1 MRQQLLHLNE
11 SKIFLG
17 ITMLVL
23 NIGSKYIIA
32 EIGDFHTRLL
42 DNDLVKRFILFS
54 LFFVAT
60 HDVVLALM
68 LTFVFS
74 CIVYGFFHEK
84 SKFSF
89 VNRRK
94 RIKNHD
100 HDHKA

>member
-23 NIGSKYIIA
+23 NIGSKYIVA
-32 EIGDFHTRLL
+32 EIGDFHERLL

-60 HDVVLALM
+60 HDVVLALL

-84 SKFSF
+84 SKYSF
-89 VNRRK
+89 VNRR
-94 RIKNHD
+94 RRVRD
-100 HDHKA
+100 GTV

>member
-1 MRQQLLHLNE
+1 VHLND

-32 EIGDFHTRLL
+32 EIGDFHARLL

-84 SKFSF
+84 SRYSF

-94 RIKNHD
+94 RMNPKD
-100 HDHKA
+100 GRS